1 MAAPTP
7 LAESVALAQFKT
19 VKASEAIEVSVHF
32 NPASLQYTVS
42 NTLKDEGSGAKK
54 KQYVS
59 QTTAKLT
66 MDLVFDTT
74 VDGRGRARD
83 DRQDGQAAQGPRAQR
98 QAGAAARRV
107 RLGRLPLHRH
117 GRAVQGDARLTSAR
131 AACRCAPASTSR
143 CRSQDVVFDSAK
155 NPSATVDGDLTP
167 EPVTVPTSN
176 GPTGGPSG
184 VANSLGDPRAARAI
198 ASANGAAS
206 LRFSAGAEL
215 AVGVGAGVSLGAAAA
230 FSAGASAGFGV
241 GVSGGIGLGISGGAG
256 VGVSAGAGFGVSG
269 GASAG
274 FGAGAGASAGAGAG
288 FGVSVGSG
296 ASASADFSG
305 LRAGVSSSVSMPSS
319 SAALSLTRGCGKR
332 RRRAVRPRRPC
343 AVERIRESLCRCR
356 RQCRADG
363 AARIRRAVTCR
374 SCSRK
379 SRGDRPRARP
389 GPGRGRRRVPAGA
402 TRTSVKRCDARFT

>member
-74 VDGRGRARD
+74 STGEDVRETTDKMAKLLK
-83 DRQDGQAAQGPRAQR
+83 AHGPSGKQVPPLVEFGWGVYRFTGMVEQYKETLDYF
-98 QAGAAARRV
+98 GASGV
-107 RLGRLPLHRH
+107 PLRSSIN
-117 GRAVQGDARLTSAR
+117 LTLS
-131 AACRCAPASTSR
+131 
-143 CRSQDVVFDSAK
+143 SQDVVFDSAK

-167 EPVTVPTSN
+167 EPVAVPTSN

-319 SAALSLTRGCGKR
+319 SAALSL
-332 RRRAVRPRRPC
+332 
-343 AVERIRESLCRCR
+343 S
-356 RQCRADG
+356 
-363 AARIRRAVTCR
+363 
-374 SCSRK
+374 
-379 SRGDRPRARP
+379 
-389 GPGRGRRRVPAGA
+389 AGA
-402 TRTSVKRCDARFT
+402 GSGGGVQFGLGGRAQSSGSASLSADVGANAELTARLGFGGQ